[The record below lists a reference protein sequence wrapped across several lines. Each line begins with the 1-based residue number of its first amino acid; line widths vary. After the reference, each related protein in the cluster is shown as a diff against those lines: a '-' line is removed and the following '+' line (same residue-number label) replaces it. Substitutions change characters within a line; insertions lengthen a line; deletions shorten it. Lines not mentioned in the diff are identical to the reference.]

1 MHRIEKTVV
10 VAAPPSSVWAA
21 LTDPVAMSA
30 WMGEPDMQIDVH
42 TDWRPGTPI
51 VVTGFHHGPFR
62 NDGIVLDC
70 VPERLLRYS
79 HRSSVSHLPDTP
91 DSDSEIA
98 FALAPAAGGTAV
110 HLAVHGFPTETIFR
124 HLDLYWRGTLD
135 VFKAFVERRNHAR

>member
-1 MHRIEKTVV
+1 MHTIEKTVV
-10 VAAPPSSVWAA
+10 VAAPPSFVWAA

-30 WMGEPDMQIDVH
+30 WMGEPDMKIAVS

-51 VVTGFHHGPFR
+51 VVTGIHHGLFR

-79 HRSSVSHLPDTP
+79 HRSSVSQLPDTP

-98 FALAPAAGGTAV
+98 FALAPVGGGTAV
-110 HLAVHGFPTETIFR
+110 HLAVQGFPTATIFR
-124 HLDLYWRGTLD
+124 HLDLYWRGTLE
-135 VFKAFVERRNHAR
+135 VFKAFVERRHHER